1 MQESERHDGFED
13 GHIAPAPMPAPP
25 RRKLAVLTCMDAR
38 IDLDALLDLK
48 LGDAHVIRNA
58 GGIATD
64 DVIRSLAGSQ
74 RLLETEEILV
84 IQHTDCGVHR
94 ITPQEFAAQIGADTG
109 ETPDWDVPVTDS
121 PATTLAM
128 TLEILRNSKALP
140 RRDRIRGA
148 VLNLAT
154 GDLIDEE
161 AVGS

>member
-13 GHIAPAPMPAPP
+13 GHIAPAEMYAPP

-38 IDLDALLDLK
+38 IDLDALFELK

-58 GGIATD
+58 GGIATED
-64 DVIRSLAGSQ
+64 AIRSLAASQ

-84 IQHTDCGVHR
+84 VQHTDCGVHR
-94 ITPQEFAAQIGADTG
+94 INPLEFAAQVGADTG

-121 PATTLAM
+121 PATTLAL
-128 TLEILRNSKALP
+128 TLEILRNSKAIP
-140 RRDRIRGA
+140 HRDRIRGS
-148 VLNLAT
+148 VLDLAS
-154 GDLIDEE
+154 GDLIYED